1 MTGVALAIRRFFP
14 LLSRPARL
22 AAPPTSNEPCGEEDS
37 VTGESTEQAQCL
49 KLLRNLG
56 GAVLWESDPSGLRLA
71 FVSATAGEM
80 LGVPADDWLADRGFL
95 RKHVHP
101 EDWGRFLETL
111 YRAGEVNGTQ
121 TCDHRMLKADG
132 TVLWVHTSVRPGK
145 TPAGMPTLYGVTM
158 DVSGAQRDDEQ
169 SESLWRLLVES
180 VQDYAVFMVSVDG
193 IVENWNPGAQR
204 VKGFRAHEIVGSSIS
219 IFFPPE
225 ELAKGTLARMFE
237 QASLVGSSTHEGWL
251 IRKGG
256 KRFWGVVT
264 LAAVEDD
271 QGRLRGFSNV
281 ARDLSERKRVEEAL
295 RDREERLRLLFE
307 SVQDYAMFMVSPEG
321 RVESW
326 NPGAERLEGYR
337 SREIIGE
344 PIARFFPPE
353 EIEQGFPGRL
363 LARAAAEERAEYE
376 GWLVRK
382 NGVKFWASI
391 ILSAV
396 TDQDGT
402 LRGFSTVARDLTER
416 MRVERAQTFLSE
428 ASAVLAGSLDYPVA
442 LEKVAQLATRELA
455 HWCVIHMIEAEMLRP
470 VAVAH
475 ADRDKAKIAAAAL
488 HSIPREPQQPHAVAM
503 VARTGHSELYADTS
517 VAPWAG
523 EALGVEPADAL
534 ETLGLGSYMC
544 IPLAVRGQTFGVIT
558 FVSDAARPYDPHDVG
573 VAEELARRA
582 ALAVDNARL
591 DREAQEA
598 VRARDEFISMASH
611 DLRGP
616 LTTIRLQA
624 QSLVRNLRSKAPPG
638 PEDVASKLES
648 VGGQVDRMVHMM
660 ELLLDISRITAG
672 QLELQREEVDLAAL
686 VSGCAARLVEDAE
699 AAGCE
704 LRVEAHR
711 KVVGSW
717 DRMRIEQVVTNLLT
731 NAIKFGPG
739 APVEVTVEGAGP
751 MATLVVRDYGVGI
764 SSEHHAQIFDRFQ
777 RVRAQ
782 KNVNGFGIGLWIVRR
797 ILEAHGGYIRVDSRA
812 GIGATFTVELPMV
825 RAAGS

>member
-1 MTGVALAIRRFFP
+1 
-14 LLSRPARL
+14 
-22 AAPPTSNEPCGEEDS
+22 
-37 VTGESTEQAQCL
+37 
-49 KLLRNLG
+49 
-56 GAVLWESDPSGLRLA
+56 
-71 FVSATAGEM
+71 
-80 LGVPADDWLADRGFL
+80 
-95 RKHVHP
+95 
-101 EDWGRFLETL
+101 
-111 YRAGEVNGTQ
+111 
-121 TCDHRMLKADG
+121 
-132 TVLWVHTSVRPGK
+132 
-145 TPAGMPTLYGVTM
+145 
-158 DVSGAQRDDEQ
+158 
-169 SESLWRLLVES
+169 
-180 VQDYAVFMVSVDG
+180 
-193 IVENWNPGAQR
+193 
-204 VKGFRAHEIVGSSIS
+204 
-219 IFFPPE
+219 
-225 ELAKGTLARMFE
+225 
-237 QASLVGSSTHEGWL
+237 
-251 IRKGG
+251 
-256 KRFWGVVT
+256 
-264 LAAVEDD
+264 
-271 QGRLRGFSNV
+271 LRGFSNV

-321 RVESW
+321 QVESW

-344 PIARFFPPE
+344 PIARFFPAD

-382 NGVKFWASI
+382 NGMKFWASI

-396 TDQDGT
+396 TDEEGT

-416 MRVERAQTFLSE
+416 MRAERAQIFLSE
-428 ASAVLAGSLDYPVA
+428 ASAALAGSLDYPVA

-488 HSIPREPQQPHAVAM
+488 RSIPREPQQPHAVAM

-517 VAPWAG
+517 IAPWVG

-558 FVSDAARPYDPHDVG
+558 FVSDAAKPYDPHDVG

-591 DREAQEA
+591 YREAQEA

-624 QSLVRNLRSKAPPG
+624 QSLVRNLRGKAAPG
-638 PEDVASKLES
+638 PEEVASKLES

-672 QLELQREEVDLAAL
+672 RLELQREEVDLAAL
-686 VSGCAARLVEDAE
+686 VSGCAARLTEDAE

-704 LRVEAHR
+704 LRVEAPK

-739 APVEVTVEGAGP
+739 APVEVTVDGAGSI
-751 MATLVVRDYGVGI
+751 ATLMVRDYGVGI
-764 SSEHHAQIFDRFQ
+764 SSEHQAQIFDRFQ
-777 RVRAQ
+777 RVHAQ

-797 ILEAHGGYIRVDSRA
+797 ILEAHGGHIVVDSRA
-812 GIGATFTVELPMV
+812 GIGATFTVELPMA